1 MKGGKLYE
9 QIALKI
15 RQKIESGVYQGG
27 QQLPSEIEFVKDFE
41 ASRTTIRRA
50 VDTLVAQGLVV
61 RKNGVGLFVAA
72 QISTQN
78 ILEMTKVMK
87 PDVWEQSSASV
98 KEANLR
104 KAGEYFSKVLRIDQN
119 ELLYQIVFT
128 QVVKG
133 EKLQERLLLPLTN
146 FPDFDISQIQILS
159 VLELMN
165 TGRRNGEE
173 LHQSLELIMPS
184 KQLAK
189 ALEIVTDNPV
199 FKFSNTLL
207 DKNGLP
213 IALEYRYENA
223 LKTKYVIDYS

>member
-9 QIALKI
+9 QIALTI
-15 RQKIESGVYQGG
+15 RQKIESGIYQGG
-27 QQLPSEIEFVKDFE
+27 QQLPSEIEFGKEFE
-41 ASRTTIRRA
+41 VSRTTIRRA
-50 VDTLVAQGLVV
+50 VDALVEQGLVV

-87 PDVWEQSSASV
+87 PEVWEQSSAVV

-104 KAGEYFSKVLRIDQN
+104 KAGEYFSKVLHIEIN

-128 QVVKG
+128 QIVKG
-133 EKLQERLLLPLTN
+133 EKLQERLLLPLNN
-146 FPDFDISQIQILS
+146 FPDFDLSQIQILS

-165 TGRRNGEE
+165 TGRHNGQE
-173 LHQSLELIMPS
+173 LHQSLELIMPN

-189 ALEIVTDNPV
+189 ALEIAIDNPV

-207 DKNGLP
+207 DENNMP

>member
-27 QQLPSEIEFVKDFE
+27 QQLPSEIEFGKDFE

-87 PDVWEQSSASV
+87 PDVWEQSSALV

-104 KAGEYFSKVLRIDQN
+104 KAGEYFSKVLRIDRN

-128 QVVKG
+128 QMVKG

-184 KQLAK
+184 KRLAK